1 MPLRIT
7 KSIEPIEVKRITVCL
22 YAVPG
27 IGKTS
32 TAFTADKTLL
42 LDFDRGAYRSKN
54 RGDVVQVEQWSDILD
69 ITQADLE
76 PYNTIAIDTAGRAL
90 DVLTPKLIAEDP
102 KMGRGG
108 ALTLPGFGRLKSE
121 FIGWTRM
128 LTSFGK
134 DVILLSHSDE
144 SKHGDDLIERLD
156 MQGASKNEIY
166 KSADVMGRL
175 YLKNGKRML
184 NFSPTDVAFGK
195 NPASLPPLEVP
206 DFAAEPNFF
215 AGVISRVKAE
225 LNKLSEAQVTAAAL
239 QSEWATKFNAAA
251 TANDF
256 TAMIPALKEV
266 DASVRDNLKRMMV
279 KIAKEKGFAIPK
291 GGAKFEATEPPKAQ
305 SDGSQTS
312 AQSSPSSTPSQGS
325 PMSTAGTA
333 TQKKGK

>member
-1 MPLRIT
+1 MPLKIT

-32 TAFTADKTLL
+32 TAFTADRTLL
-42 LDFDRGAYRSKN
+42 LDFDRGSYRAKN
-54 RGDVVQVEQWSDILD
+54 RGDVVQVEKWSDVLD
-69 ITQADLE
+69 ITQSDLDS
-76 PYNTIAIDTAGRAL
+76 YNTVAIDTAGRAL

-121 FIGWTRM
+121 FISWTKM
-128 LTSFGK
+128 LTSLGK

-144 SKHGDDLIERLD
+144 SKHGDEIIERLD

-206 DFAAEPNFF
+206 DFATDPNFF
-215 AGVISRVKAE
+215 AGVITRVKEE
-225 LNKLSEAQVTAAAL
+225 LNRMSEAQVAAASL
-239 QSEWATKFNAAA
+239 QAEWKAKFDAAS
-251 TANDF
+251 TADDF
-256 TAMIPALKEV
+256 TAMISPLKDV
-266 DASVRDNLKRMMV
+266 DGPVRDGLKRLLV
-279 KIAKEKGFAIPK
+279 KVAKEKGFTLPK
-291 GGAKFEATEPPKAQ
+291 GGAKFEA
-305 SDGSQTS
+305 
-312 AQSSPSSTPSQGS
+312 
-325 PMSTAGTA
+325 A
-333 TQKKGK
+333 TQPAA